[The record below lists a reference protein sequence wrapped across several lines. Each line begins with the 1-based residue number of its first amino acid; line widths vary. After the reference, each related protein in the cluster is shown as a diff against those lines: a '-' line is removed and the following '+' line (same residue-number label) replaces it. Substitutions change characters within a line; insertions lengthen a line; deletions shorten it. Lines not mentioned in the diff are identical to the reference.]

1 MPTYLQATA
10 ALEAALKMFTKART
24 AAAAAPA
31 DKTKAK
37 AASDLAA
44 SLTAAYATAIDA
56 AAGEPS
62 LQKKRDELI
71 TAKVIH
77 HEKYE
82 KKTVQTDDKPEDAPS
97 GVPGSDEGA
106 ASSEGA
112 EAPATVDSARPS
124 GMPPAKPKEKK
135 AGKKAESEDDEEQA
149 IAASYLRAT
158 GSYRREMA
166 GKGVDALGVLY
177 GPEALA
183 RACMKA
189 LGTTS
194 IRETFGALQGLP
206 EKLQANAAIAVDVE
220 ALKKRDRAARV
231 ESMIEA
237 AKASGVPMR
246 KDQRAYFRE
255 QGAIHGTEHLKGLL
269 AIMPRLPTVA
279 LEPKEEGSAE
289 QLGEAGSE
297 TEKAIKEAT
306 ALMPK
311 EQQAEY
317 EKLMR
322 AALKA
327 SAAKIPAA

>member
-1 MPTYLQATA
+1 MSYLVARA
-10 ALEAALKMFTKART
+10 ALDAASKIFEKAR
-24 AAAAAPA
+24 ASAAAAPG

-44 SLTAAYATAIDA
+44 SLTAAYTATIDA

-77 HEKYE
+77 HERYE

-112 EAPATVDSARPS
+112 EAPPTVDSARPS

-135 AGKKAESEDDEEQA
+135 GAKKAESEDDEEQA
-149 IAASYLRAT
+149 IAASYVRAT

-231 ESMIEA
+231 ESLIVA
-237 AKASGVPMR
+237 AKADGVPMPATR
-246 KDQRAYFRE
+246 IKYLRE
-255 QGAIHGTEHLKGLL
+255 QGALHGTAHLKGML
-269 AIMPRLPTVA
+269 AQFPRLSTKA
-279 LEPKEEGSAE
+279 LEPNEEGSAAQVGGDE
-289 QLGEAGSE
+289 Q
-297 TEKAIKEAT
+297 EKAIAEAA
-306 ALMPK
+306 ALMPA
-311 EQQAEY
+311 EQRPAF

-322 AALKA
+322 DSLKA
-327 SAAKIPAA
+327 NAAKIPAA